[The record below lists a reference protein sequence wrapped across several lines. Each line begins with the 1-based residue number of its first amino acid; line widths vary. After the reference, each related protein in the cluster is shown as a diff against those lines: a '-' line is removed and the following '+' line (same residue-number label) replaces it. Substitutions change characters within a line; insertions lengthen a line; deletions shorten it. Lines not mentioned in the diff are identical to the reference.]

1 MADAERRADD
11 YRAGHHRAE
20 VVIHAADAGAA
31 PVATRIL
38 EGTELSQRS
47 PHLAADDM
55 ARRLAAH
62 AARV

>member
-1 MADAERRADD
+1 M
-11 YRAGHHRAE
+11 
-20 VVIHAADAGAA
+20 IHAADAGAA